1 MDWRQ
6 VVKVLAIATQILTAV
21 FLVMILGG
29 GVRND
34 EDAAIIAV
42 LMLSVLV
49 LVLNLA
55 KPLRP
60 ADTEL
65 STLKQELEKAEL
77 RLKLHRLNVQS
88 REKT

>member
-1 MDWRQ
+1 MDWRL
-6 VVKVLAIATQILTAV
+6 VVKVLAVATQFVLIFWILSEFNQWAEGIAAV
-21 FLVMILGG
+21 IFS
-29 GVRND
+29 
-34 EDAAIIAV
+34 V
-42 LMLSVLV
+42 LLLSALV

-55 KPLRP
+55 KSLRS